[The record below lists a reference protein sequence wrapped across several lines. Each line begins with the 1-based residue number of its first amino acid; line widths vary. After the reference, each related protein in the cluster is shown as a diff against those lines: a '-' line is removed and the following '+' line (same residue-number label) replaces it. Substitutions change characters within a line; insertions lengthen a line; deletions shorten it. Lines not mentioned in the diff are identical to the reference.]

1 MLENRPYKFFFVNL
15 HHKNFIFVTFLN
27 DRELLIS
34 MFSKTHFGP
43 VPSFTKKT
51 RNTGK
56 TPKYR
61 KDHSK
66 DIWAIELAHGVF
78 DMQSYK
84 DEVRLK
90 RSKHIINKL
99 L

>member
-43 VPSFTKKT
+43 MSAIVDSIVCRLPIFFFAKKKMFMNQIKQST
-51 RNTGK
+51 HQWK
-56 TPKYR
+56 E
-61 KDHSK
+61 
-66 DIWAIELAHGVF
+66 DISNF
-78 DMQSYK
+78 
-84 DEVRLK
+84 
-90 RSKHIINKL
+90 
-99 L
+99 